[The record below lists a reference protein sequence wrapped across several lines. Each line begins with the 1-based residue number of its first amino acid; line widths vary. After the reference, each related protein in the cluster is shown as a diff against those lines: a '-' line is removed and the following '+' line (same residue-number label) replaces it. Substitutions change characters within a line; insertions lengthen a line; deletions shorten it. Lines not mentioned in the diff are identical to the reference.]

1 MKVGL
6 TYDLRSDYQA
16 EGLSEEA
23 TAELDSL
30 VTIDSIASALGG
42 LGFEVAR
49 IGGLKPLMARL
60 LSGERWDMVFN
71 IAEGLFGLARESQV
85 PALLDAFR
93 IPYTFSDPLV
103 LGLALHK
110 GVAKHVV
117 RDHGVPTAPFA
128 VIASAADVAAARDL
142 PYPLFGKPVAE
153 GSSKGVTPQSR
164 IERPDQLLPL
174 CEMLWRRF
182 HQPVLVEPYL
192 PGREFTVG
200 IVGTGVMAQAIGV
213 LEVSVQAGAEPDIYS
228 YGNKEDFERCIVYH
242 LVKDAAAERAA
253 AVALAAWQALDCR
266 DGGRVDLRCNDR
278 GEPLFMEVNPL
289 AGLNPERSDLV
300 ILARGIGWS
309 YDKLIGR
316 ITASALNRHGL
327 VDVAP
332 APVRALLG
340 MVGEAA

>member
-1 MKVGL
+1 MQIGL
-6 TYDLRSDYQA
+6 TYDLRADYRA
-16 EGLSEEA
+16 EGLSDEA
-23 TAELDSL
+23 SAELDSA
-30 VTIDSIASALGG
+30 VTIDAVATALAR

-49 IGGLKPLMARL
+49 IGGLRPLMARL
-60 LSGERWDMVFN
+60 LAGERWDMVFN

-110 GVAKHVV
+110 GMAKHVV

-128 VIASAADVAAARDL
+128 VIAGAADVAAARDL

-200 IVGTGVMAQAIGV
+200 IVGTGASAQTIGV
-213 LEVSVQAGAEPDIYS
+213 LEVTVQAGAEPGIYS
-228 YGNKEDFERCIVYH
+228 YGNKEDFERCIAYH
-242 LVKDAAAERAA
+242 LVKDAEAERAA
-253 AVALAAWQALDCR
+253 AVALAAWQALGCR
-266 DGGRVDLRCNDR
+266 DGGRVDLRSDGR
-278 GEPLFMEVNPL
+278 GEPLFMEANPL

-300 ILARGIGWS
+300 ILARAIGWD
-309 YDKLIGR
+309 YDKLIGH
-316 ITASALNRHGL
+316 IMASALNRYGL
-327 VDVAP
+327 ADIAP
-332 APVRALLG
+332 APARAMLE
-340 MVGEAA
+340 MVGQAA